1 MVNGEFEPVLGMVGK
16 VDCGVCIWPVL
27 VGAGVVDIV
36 VVPGELALSEHVPF
50 CQVQWDLP
58 GPAQHCNTL
67 HWWQGD
73 EAEIGSRNRLAEN
86 HTSVD
91 KQVSPQC
98 QAGGGEG

>member
-1 MVNGEFEPVLGMVGK
+1 MEIKPIKTENDYNKALQR
-16 VDCGVCIWPVL
+16 L
-27 VGAGVVDIV
+27 
-36 VVPGELALSEHVPF
+36 ELIFDAHPNSK
-50 CQVQWDLP
+50 
-58 GPAQHCNTL
+58 
-67 HWWQGD
+67 QGD